1 VARHHSRSALSQEM
15 RIHLL
20 LGFAKRHVGRS
31 LADLLLP
38 VAAGGALH
46 DVHRLQIVVAAV
58 GIGRIVGQRDPVEG
72 IGAGEAGGVPVTSSA
87 TGMISLFGQLVPP
100 ALKGRHGSR
109 RVGSSLLA
117 EQRLSQ

>member
-1 VARHHSRSALSQEM
+1 M
-15 RIHLL
+15 RVYLL
-20 LGFAKRHVGRS
+20 LCFAKRHVGRS

-38 VAAGGALH
+38 VAAAGALH
-46 DVHRLQIVVAAV
+46 DVHRLQIIVSAV
-58 GIGRIVGQRDPVEG
+58 GIGGIVRERDPIEGIDAKERRIVRV
-72 IGAGEAGGVPVTSSA
+72 ASSA
-87 TGMISLFGQLVPP
+87 TELVRSFGQLMPP

>member
-1 VARHHSRSALSQEM
+1 M
-15 RIHLL
+15 RVHLL

-31 LADLLLP
+31 HADLLLP
-38 VAAGGALH
+38 VAAAGALH
-46 DVHRLQIVVAAV
+46 DVHRLQIIVSAV
-58 GIGRIVGQRDPVEG
+58 GIGGVVRERDPIEGIDAKERRIVT
-72 IGAGEAGGVPVTSSA
+72 VTSSA
-87 TGMISLFGQLVPP
+87 TGMIPLFGQLMPP